1 MVVFVCASNLDLT
14 LEGGNFQLNS
24 DFTGNSGST
33 LIIDQLDIALYS
45 GDLPPIAN
53 DDQQTVYSGIE
64 DTVDVVVNDIL
75 CSSGAYTVNIVTPP
89 SSGSASILGSQV
101 VYTSNPGY
109 LGSDVMEYAVCD
121 TAGQCD
127 TARVFL
133 QVSPIPSCQAGDVS
147 VNLCLD
153 DVDIYDVSINDVN
166 CDMMPVIV
174 DSPVNVLAQVLQDGK
189 IALSS
194 NATFIG
200 TEVFTYAKCSPLDSL
215 DCDTAEVYVNV
226 VPCTSVE
233 EINYPLASIH
243 PNPGREVLTIQS
255 KMAITAVQIIDHLGQ
270 VVYSN
275 DVSHPG
281 SLIYTLKANNLAQGY
296 YTITGVAVQ
305 GQHLF
310 LGTWL
315 KW

>member
-1 MVVFVCASNLDLT
+1 
-14 LEGGNFQLNS
+14 
-24 DFTGNSGST
+24 
-33 LIIDQLDIALYS
+33 
-45 GDLPPIAN
+45 
-53 DDQQTVYSGIE
+53 
-64 DTVDVVVNDIL
+64 
-75 CSSGAYTVNIVTPP
+75 
-89 SSGSASILGSQV
+89 
-101 VYTSNPGY
+101 
-109 LGSDVMEYAVCD
+109 
-121 TAGQCD
+121 
-127 TARVFL
+127 
-133 QVSPIPSCQAGDVS
+133 
-147 VNLCLD
+147 
-153 DVDIYDVSINDVN
+153 
-166 CDMMPVIV
+166 MMPVIV

-255 KMAITAVQIIDHLGQ
+255 KMALTAVQIIDHLGQ